1 MCPRY
6 LIAAALMT
14 TTFAA
19 QADVIAV
26 SSASPLAP
34 DMQIADSLSSLNAA
48 DQFYLVRGVE
58 GLYMVASR
66 TISQQP
72 DAVVPTLP
80 DTAQDIIPGT
90 NAGDATPLTPVL
102 SGTTP
107 PLSAD
112 AGPVVNAS
120 EVPEPTSIAL
130 LLAGVLGA
138 AGFTRARKQG

>member
-1 MCPRY
+1 MCTRY
-6 LIAAALMT
+6 LIAAAALMT

-26 SSASPLAP
+26 SSAPTPAP
-34 DMQIADSLSSLNAA
+34 DMQIADSLSSLNGA
-48 DQFYLVRGVE
+48 DQFYLVRGIE

-66 TISQQP
+66 TISLPP
-72 DAVVPTLP
+72 DATTPALDV
-80 DTAQDIIPGT
+80 IPAT
-90 NAGDATPLTPVL
+90 NAGDVTLETPVL

-138 AGFTRARKQG
+138 AGLTRARKQG